1 MEKLRVKYPVIVEG
15 RYDKARLSS
24 FLTGDIIQTDGFGI
38 FAQKDK
44 LALIRRLARQGPVVV
59 LTDSDRAGFR
69 IRQHI
74 AGAVPPD
81 RLIHVYIPQ
90 VPGKERRKARPSAE
104 GTLGVEGID
113 VAVLREALAQAGAL
127 AGEGV
132 DQPPPRTPITK
143 GDLYALGLSGGEGSA
158 ALRRALLRR
167 LELPQGIGPNALPG
181 ILTRLIY
188 VDQLAAMIAELREEA
203 AQGKGEEDGTGLVSC
218 YQD

>member
-1 MEKLRVKYPVIVEG
+1 M
-15 RYDKARLSS
+15 
-24 FLTGDIIQTDGFGI
+24 
-38 FAQKDK
+38 
-44 LALIRRLARQGPVVV
+44 
-59 LTDSDRAGFR
+59 
-69 IRQHI
+69 
-74 AGAVPPD
+74 
-81 RLIHVYIPQ
+81 YIPQ

-181 ILTRLIY
+181 ILTRVID
-188 VDQLAAMIAELREEA
+188 VDQLAALIAELREEA